1 MRHKRVP
8 QGDFDMSAALVPSPA
23 SVSSRGRTLRRSLA
37 LAAGAL
43 ALACGSAQA
52 GGGWHGGGGG
62 YHHGG
67 YYHGGGHVV
76 YRSGWGWDPL
86 WGFGVGLGLAAL
98 AAPVYYDQP
107 AVVYTSPPVYYPP
120 APTYYAP
127 APVYVTPAPAAAP
140 APTAAEPIFYPRN
153 GQSAAQTEADRR
165 ACNSWATTQLNA
177 MNDASVFQ
185 RATLACM
192 DGRGYTAR

>member
-1 MRHKRVP
+1 MRRKRVP
-8 QGDFDMSAALVPSPA
+8 QGDFDMSAALPTPA

-37 LAAGAL
+37 IAAGAL
-43 ALACGSAQA
+43 ALACGGAQA
-52 GGGWHGGGGG
+52 HGGYYHGG
-62 YHHGG
+62 YHGG

-120 APTYYAP
+120 APSYYAP
-127 APVYVTPAPAAAP
+127 APVYVTPAPAAA
-140 APTAAEPIFYPRN
+140 APTAPEPIFYPRN

-165 ACNSWATTQLNA
+165 ACNSWATTQPNA
-177 MNDASVFQ
+177 MNDASVFH